1 MIEERKTNNDPQ
13 CRRNAD
19 RSWRQIGASSADV
32 VDPGAG
38 GIASCIWVYS
48 FYADRASSAGRR
60 IGDPVRRRV
69 AGNASPRRIGTRRGT
84 GEEVSLT
91 RASPVASTTVI
102 RGSGWKPRTKLR
114 WRMACSRLITQP
126 GGLYSIFVRL
136 FVFLGISAL
145 IVAYVPIQIIA
156 VFGVY
161 YVLEFTFG
169 DYLTKR
175 ERSRFGGG

>member
-1 MIEERKTNNDPQ
+1 
-13 CRRNAD
+13 
-19 RSWRQIGASSADV
+19 
-32 VDPGAG
+32 
-38 GIASCIWVYS
+38 
-48 FYADRASSAGRR
+48 
-60 IGDPVRRRV
+60 
-69 AGNASPRRIGTRRGT
+69 
-84 GEEVSLT
+84 
-91 RASPVASTTVI
+91 
-102 RGSGWKPRTKLR
+102 
-114 WRMACSRLITQP
+114 MACSRLITQP